1 MPGRTRQLV
10 ELEDLADQ
18 QPHVDDPDR
27 VERERQVVAA
37 RDDLEGPV
45 VGCNG
50 GHVAV
55 AEPGEGVPPETGL
68 VALDEAI
75 PRPPRGGSVRGGP
88 SATSSTSPLPD
99 FDALRGE
106 GRLELGHRD
115 VVVGRERLD
124 AELGG
129 HIGQNASADDP
140 VPKHGDVVSLGALGT
155 DERAVAAV
163 VHAVLVEDV
172 RQRVPLGRR
181 LQRHDDHVVGEAV
194 ALDAV
199 GGLPARLHV
208 GSGRHHRALR
218 VEPVRRLELRRVRL
232 EVDSQREGLAA
243 SDAARRLADASP
255 A

>member
-1 MPGRTRQLV
+1 MAGPNEQ
-10 ELEDLADQ
+10 
-18 QPHVDDPDR
+18 H
-27 VERERQVVAA
+27 VAA
-37 RDDLEGPV
+37 S
-45 VGCNG
+45 
-50 GHVAV
+50 H
-55 AEPGEGVPPETGL
+55 
-68 VALDEAI
+68 
-75 PRPPRGGSVRGGP
+75 
-88 SATSSTSPLPD
+88 

-115 VVVGRERLD
+115 VMVGRERLD

-129 HIGQNASADDP
+129 HIGENASADDP
-140 VPKHGDVVSLGALGT
+140 VPQHGDVVRLGALRT
-155 DERAVAAV
+155 DEGAVAAV

-181 LQRHDDHVVGEAV
+181 LERHDDHVVGEAV

-218 VEPVRRLELRRVRL
+218 VEPVRHLELRRVRL

-243 SDAARRLADASP
+243 SDAARRLETLLRRDQVRGAELVVLTEAPPVGNVADELLDGRRVHGTGISRRRGATSAAKRRMLEIASSYGTP